1 MKDNVEFIKSYL
13 NYYRLLEKKKCAKE
27 DVFLFFSSIVLF
39 VLLCIFL
46 ENLFFFGSDF
56 RLGIKIL
63 LFLLISFITVKI
75 CKNILFWKKISYEKL
90 AISLEKKTPFFQN
103 HLINAWQL
111 KESTLYPES
120 FLKKLKEKSVNVIQ
134 QADPSN
140 AIDLKKLRLYR
151 KIAIFSILIFV
162 IYSIISPGSIKNGF
176 SRMFFAIAQIN
187 REIKVEPGNCTV
199 EKGSDL
205 KITVYLEDKKIVPFI
220 EHLKK
225 ANRKKEQM
233 KKGNVYFSYYIPE
246 VNETFSYRIIYGRKK
261 TDWFK
266 VTVLGKTLIKKLR
279 LTYVFPSYT
288 GKKRKNEEKELSE
301 ITSLYGT
308 KITVESFFN
317 NPVGDTYLIF
327 GNGKIFL
334 NKGKSKSKV
343 FTFTLKEATLY
354 QFKYYDLLTK
364 KYITSPREKANVLFD
379 KIPFLEFISPGKDI
393 QAKNGIS
400 IPLKLKVKD
409 DFGLMNLNIRYHK
422 GEGDISEKDPVF
434 YKIRLQGKKE
444 TSISATLKTPEDFP
458 ERISYY
464 AECFDNFPGS
474 PNTGRSSIYFIYPVS
489 GRKSPGTTEE
499 KFTKEEMLKENVEN
513 LKKELEKFIVEGKKI
528 IEAAKKLGEIKDY
541 TGGENLD
548 SLAESEEKWAE
559 LFQKMVEDLNKLG
572 TQTKGKFTL
581 SEELVEMI
589 SHVRSSVKNLKKKAI
604 HMAITESQ
612 TGLELAVE
620 ITSNLEKWLSEYPDY
635 LKWDMEEPSQD
646 YEVPEAELPDELEDI
661 IGDLIEQEEDMREEI
676 EDITSSWMD
685 SLDKGAGWGAMD
697 GPISNMSA
705 KGITGNLMPN
715 QQEIGGRSGE
725 GRTGRSYGEMVEK
738 TATGKGGRKTPARV
752 TPDNLEPGQIQD
764 TSGQTPLG
772 PTGGGKVSGWG
783 PEGLRGP
790 AQDLTFKYNLLAGKQ
805 KKLIEKAEKLARS
818 LKVLNIYNPDLEQSI
833 LAMKTFSVKLKEG
846 RYTELLTTKQF
857 IISHLQQANQIL
869 TKQAIVQKE
878 APGKISK
885 VKRELGSIWDEKIPL
900 GYEEIVRKYYNE
912 ISK

>member
-1 MKDNVEFIKSYL
+1 MKNSVEFIKSYL

-27 DVFLFFSSIVLF
+27 DILLFFSSIVLF

-46 ENLFFFGSDF
+46 ENLFFFGSEF
-56 RLGIKIL
+56 LLGMKVL
-63 LFLLISFITVKI
+63 LFLLISFITAKI
-75 CKNILFWKKISYEKL
+75 CKDILFWKKISYEKL

-111 KESTLYPES
+111 KESALYPES
-120 FLKKLKEKSVNVIQ
+120 FIEKLKEKSVNVIQ

-151 KIAIFSILIFV
+151 KIAIFSFLIFV
-162 IYSIISPGSIKNGF
+162 ICSIITPKSIKNGF
-176 SRMFFAIAQIN
+176 LRMFFATAQIN
-187 REIKVEPGNCTV
+187 SEIKIEPGNCTV
-199 EKGSDL
+199 EKSSDL
-205 KITVYLEDKKIVPFI
+205 KIKVYLEDKKIVPFI
-220 EHLKK
+220 EVKT
-225 ANRKKEQM
+225 AGRKKEQL
-233 KKGNVYFSYYIPE
+233 KKGQLHFSYYIPE
-246 VNETFSYRIIYGRKK
+246 VNENFSYRIIYGRKK
-261 TDWFK
+261 TNWFK
-266 VTVLGKTLIKKLR
+266 VTVLEKTLIKKLR

-288 GKKRKNEEKELSE
+288 GKSKKKEDKALSE

-308 KITVESFFN
+308 KITVEAFFN

-334 NKGKSKSKV
+334 NKGKSKNKV
-343 FTFTLKEATLY
+343 FTFTLNESTLY

-364 KYITSPREKANVLFD
+364 KYITGPKEKVNVLFD
-379 KIPFLEFISPGKDI
+379 KIPFLEFVIPGKDL
-393 QAKNGIS
+393 QAKSGIS
-400 IPLKLKVKD
+400 IPLKLKIKD
-409 DFGLMNLNIRYHK
+409 DFGLTNLNIRYHK

-434 YKIRLQGKKE
+434 YKVSLQGKK
-444 TSISATLKTPEDFP
+444 TAFVSAALKTPEDFP

-474 PNTGRSSIYFIYPVS
+474 PNIGRSSIYFIYPVS
-489 GRKSPGTTEE
+489 GRKSTGTTEE
-499 KFTKEEMLKENVEN
+499 EFKKEEMVKEKFEN
-513 LKKELEKFIVEGKKI
+513 LKKELEKFAVEGKKI
-528 IEAAKKLGEIKDY
+528 IEAAKKIGEVKDY
-541 TGGENLD
+541 SGGENLD
-548 SLAESEEKWAE
+548 SLAESEQKWAE
-559 LFQKMVEDLNKLG
+559 LFQKMVDDLNKLG

-589 SHVRSSVKNLKKKAI
+589 SHVRSSAENLKKKAI

-612 TGLELAVE
+612 TGLELASE

-646 YEVPEAELPDELEDI
+646 YEVPEAELLDELEDI

-697 GPISNMSA
+697 GPMSNMSA

-783 PEGLRGP
+783 QEGLRGS

-833 LAMKTFSVKLKEG
+833 LTMKTFNIKLKEG
-846 RYTELLTTKQF
+846 RYTELLTTKQL

-869 TKQAIVQKE
+869 TKQAIVRKE
-878 APGKISK
+878 TPGKISK
-885 VKRELGSIWDEKIPL
+885 IKRELGGIWDEKIPL
-900 GYEEIVRKYYNE
+900 GYEEIVRKYYRE
-912 ISK
+912 ISN